1 MIFDAIVVGAGPAGS
16 YAAFLLAKAGRSVAL
31 IDKARYPRDKVCGGG
46 LSRKTLDL
54 AEFDL
59 APVIHNRVRKATLT
73 FGNRMRAEVV
83 MADVA
88 ACTSVRAEF
97 DAFLAARAQE
107 AGARFMDGTAFV
119 DAEERD
125 GSVTVQTTA
134 GTLTGRRLLGAD
146 GIGSTVRKRVFGVH
160 AVRQVPAVEA
170 LLRVPQDVLD
180 TFHDRALFDLGGMRR
195 GYGWIF
201 PKRDHVN
208 VGVYSPW
215 GGCALR
221 EQLQVFIGQHD
232 VLARH
237 EVLSRV
243 GYAIPLFDHR
253 RAITRGRCW
262 LIGDAAGFA
271 EGLYGEG
278 IYFAMR
284 SGQLAARALIESGD
298 DAASARFDALVRA
311 ELAPELRCSNFLGRA
326 YFAFPGFSFRHL
338 AMNPGGQQK
347 FAGVITGEISYREC
361 LAGTVRSLPRW
372 LFFRPRASR
381 P

>member
-16 YAAFLLAKAGRSVAL
+16 HAAYLLAKGGRSVAL
-31 IDKARYPRDKVCGGG
+31 LDKARYPRDKVCGGG

-54 AEFDL
+54 ADFDL

-73 FGNRMRAEVV
+73 FRDQMRAEVI
-83 MADVA
+83 MSDVA

-97 DAFLAARAQE
+97 DAFLADRARE

-119 DAEERD
+119 DADERN
-125 GSVTVQTTA
+125 GTVTVQTTA

-180 TFHDRALFDLGGMRR
+180 AFHDRALFDLGGMHR

-201 PKRDHVN
+201 PKRDHLN

-215 GGCALR
+215 GGRALR
-221 EQLQVFIGQHD
+221 GQLQAFMAHHD

-237 EVLSRV
+237 DVLAQT

-284 SGQLAARALIESGD
+284 SGQLAAQALLESD
-298 DAASARFDALVRA
+298 DASAGTRFEALVRTH
-311 ELAPELRCSNFLGRA
+311 LAPELRCSNFLGRA
-326 YFAFPGFSFRHL
+326 YFAFPGFAFRHL
-338 AMNPGGQQK
+338 AMNPRGQQK
-347 FAGVITGEISYREC
+347 FAGVITGEVSYREC

-372 LFFRPRASR
+372 LFFKARPPRD
-381 P
+381 